1 MLRGLARAS
10 GVAWRGAALR
20 APLGAPLG
28 TLPCVR
34 APAAPS
40 SLAAS
45 RLLCTGSGGDG
56 DGNSGGKKGDGR
68 PAATA
73 VLEEEEVD
81 TGEVAS
87 EADDAVEASDSTGD
101 GGVAESDSTTG
112 TALKAELHEEQE
124 GEAGDTLMKYNQD
137 NISAMP
143 PVLIFPFSTRPLFP
157 GVYQPCEVTDD
168 GLVAALISAKASS
181 HPFIGVFLPRAAEG
195 SSELLELSNISDP
208 DQIHEVGTLAQ
219 ITRLTQTPRGVQIL
233 LLGGRRITLGRVVQ
247 ERPVM
252 LAKVEEASDVIE
264 PEGAG
269 PSLAKAYSMEVSRR
283 GAAQPAAA
291 HP

>member
-1 MLRGLARAS
+1 M
-10 GVAWRGAALR
+10 V
-20 APLGAPLG
+20 P
-28 TLPCVR
+28 
-34 APAAPS
+34 
-40 SLAAS
+40 
-45 RLLCTGSGGDG
+45 
-56 DGNSGGKKGDGR
+56 
-68 PAATA
+68 
-73 VLEEEEVD
+73 
-81 TGEVAS
+81 
-87 EADDAVEASDSTGD
+87 
-101 GGVAESDSTTG
+101 
-112 TALKAELHEEQE
+112 
-124 GEAGDTLMKYNQD
+124 
-137 NISAMP
+137 
-143 PVLIFPFSTRPLFP
+143 
-157 GVYQPCEVTDD
+157 D

-195 SSELLELSNISDP
+195 SSEPLELSNISDP

-264 PEGAG
+264 PDGAG